1 MGLLIDSNILIGFER
16 QSIDVGTFIQGR
28 EQEAFFLSVISASE
42 LLHGVHRARTRKT
55 KATRLAFVE
64 AVLASIPILDIDLA
78 TARCH
83 AQLWSDLSK
92 RGNMIGVHD
101 SWIAATCL
109 AHGLKLVTDNKREFQ
124 RVPGLNLETW
134 DSED

>member
-1 MGLLIDSNILIGFER
+1 MGLLIDSDILIGFER
-16 QSIDVGTFIQGR
+16 QAVEVDNFIQGR
-28 EQEAFFLSVISASE
+28 EEETFYLSVISASE
-42 LLHGVHRARTRKT
+42 LLHGVHRAKTRKS

-64 AVLASIPILDIDLA
+64 AILASIPILEIDLA

-92 RGNMIGVHD
+92 RGKMIGVHD

-109 AHGLKLVTDNKREFQ
+109 AHGLKLVTGNEREFK
-124 RVPGLNLETW
+124 RVPGLELEVW
-134 DSED
+134 DS

>member
-16 QSIDVGTFIQGR
+16 QAIDIHAFILGR
-28 EQEAFFLSVISASE
+28 EQEPFFISVISASE
-42 LLHGVHRARTRKT
+42 LLHGVHRAKTRKT

-64 AVLASIPILDIDLA
+64 AVLASIPILEIDLA

-109 AHGLKLVTDNKREFQ
+109 AHGLKLVTENEREFR
-124 RVPGLNLETW
+124 RVPGLELETW
-134 DSED
+134 NS